1 MYVSNSLRF
10 KERNDL
16 SINSDNYSFESIFI
30 EIEINNVCVIIG
42 TINLYRPPD
51 TNINILMYILMIY

>member
-42 TINLYRPPD
+42 TIFIDLL
-51 TNINILMYILMIY
+51 TQT